1 MRKFLVAATFTALIL
16 VPAAARAGFILE
28 ASAGKGYQVTSPRDW
43 TQSNLMLAPGFA
55 SSLPVLSMLK
65 FQLGIAAD
73 FADKSGTSTD
83 LELRP
88 MISLVPPILP
98 LYGRLIL
105 VFNNLL
111 ERTGK
116 RELAYGGAVGA
127 RIGLPSIGFVPSFG
141 VFGEVGALPR
151 SHEYG
156 TESGGTESKM
166 FWIVEARLGAYLN
179 F

>member
-28 ASAGKGYQVTSPRDW
+28 ASAGKGYMVTTPRDW
-43 TQSNLMLAPGFA
+43 TQMNLMLAPGFA
-55 SSLPVLSMLK
+55 PSLPVLSMLK

-73 FADKSGTSTD
+73 FADKSGTKTD

-88 MISLVPPILP
+88 MISL
-98 LYGRLIL
+98 LYARVIL

-127 RIGLPSIGFVPSFG
+127 RIGIPSVGIVPAMG
-141 VFGEVGALPR
+141 VFAEVGALPR

-156 TESGGTESKM
+156 TESGTGGTQSKM
-166 FWIVEARLGAYLN
+166 FWVLEGRVGAYLN